1 VADGVGRH
9 KPLQCAHPALHR
21 AGLSLFGSRL
31 GPGVRGSAVSS
42 YEIVP
47 CRSDDDLR
55 AYIDE
60 HWRPGH
66 VLARDRRMFDFQYRT
81 PWVDRDRFPGGTSV
95 LCAYR
100 RADQRLAGFLGAI
113 VAPYPRPQSYWLAL
127 WHVLPELKGTGE
139 GGRLLQR
146 MQAMALDGGS
156 WIGTFGAGP
165 QALPVY
171 LRRGYAVRAVRRWIF
186 SPGDPGD
193 IMNGVPAVS
202 SSLHSSEV
210 LASEHWFA
218 YRYERHPVFRY
229 KRLAGAVF
237 RSEVNAWGVATHVVA
252 LSSGGQSECDAVVG
266 VYEQTSCRARELGRA
281 LPDGR
286 VGLRAAWS
294 ELVAGF

>member
-1 VADGVGRH
+1 
-9 KPLQCAHPALHR
+9 
-21 AGLSLFGSRL
+21 
-31 GPGVRGSAVSS
+31 
-42 YEIVP
+42 
-47 CRSDDDLR
+47 
-55 AYIDE
+55 
-60 HWRPGH
+60 
-66 VLARDRRMFDFQYRT
+66 MFDFQYRT

-266 VYEQTSCRARELGRA
+266 VYEQTSCRARELGVPYLMDAWAFERPGRNWSLA
-281 LPDGR
+281 SEGLPSVFHPPEARGNLIYA
-286 VGLRAAWS
+286 VGLPFLPRNVQKGDCDQDRPA
-294 ELVAGF
+294 